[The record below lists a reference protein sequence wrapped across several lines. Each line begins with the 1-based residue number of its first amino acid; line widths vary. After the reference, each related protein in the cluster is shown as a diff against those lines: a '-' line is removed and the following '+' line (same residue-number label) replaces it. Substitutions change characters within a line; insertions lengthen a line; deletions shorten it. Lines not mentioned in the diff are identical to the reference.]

1 MGGMKMKKKDV
12 PLSNPKPHPPPLLS
26 HSLALSF
33 THKREECAEP
43 AVKPTLPGVSEA
55 NVIMSRL
62 KLIGIATCHP
72 N

>member
-1 MGGMKMKKKDV
+1 MGGNEKEKKDIS
-12 PLSNPKPHPPPLLS
+12 LSNPKPHPPPLLS

-55 NVIMSRL
+55 NVIMTR
-62 KLIGIATCHP
+62 
-72 N
+72 